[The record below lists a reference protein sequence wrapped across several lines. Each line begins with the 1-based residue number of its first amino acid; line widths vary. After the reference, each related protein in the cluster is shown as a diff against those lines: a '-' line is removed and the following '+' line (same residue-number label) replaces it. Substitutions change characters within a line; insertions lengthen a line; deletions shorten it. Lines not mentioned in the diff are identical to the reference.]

1 MPKFDNTYVLKLD
14 VKQQNPNP
22 QIKFVQ
28 YDSAYLYIELYD
40 GGRRMELKEGERFT
54 VSIEHVETG
63 TRNTGLAHYDG
74 KQFVVYEL
82 RHADMKLT
90 GTYKAR
96 FASYKD
102 RERVTSLVFRYEVY
116 EDFEQVG
123 DKEEL
128 TMLQELFNETEENGR
143 VTQRQ
148 GEYAEDR
155 GDYANAA
162 GDYANTA
169 GDSRMMNWIPYVKT
183 IQERSEKYPNPN
195 NGDTLY
201 VIEENKVFR
210 YDGIDALDW
219 EDIAGWDTS
228 VIQDIYKTK
237 EDKVVVKKLTDDL
250 RDEMRAITVGARNLL
265 GGTEFEKD
273 FKLKQP
279 SNGFDASTDLSHKTV
294 NISPND
300 SYLSSSSYSLELEE
314 EVTPDSYASITF
326 KAKPLKENGTF
337 KFKIG
342 NSEWSEEIKLDNNT
356 NDFKKYKLSTS
367 TKGLSSEKKVIYI
380 AHSVGLT
387 IQANSLKVE
396 EGNRPTTW
404 TPSYNDVY
412 QKIKDLDV
420 KLTQKIEDNSKTIK
434 SNTGR
439 IQILETEMSTN
450 VVKKSLFEQN
460 MKDNEEKFSKI
471 TQTANEFTSE
481 VGKKVGAEEVKSLIN
496 QSAERIKIKASN
508 IDFNGA
514 VSFKNT
520 SNKLDP
526 NAFLSIDNGSLRTR
540 GYYERQWRDG
550 KNRNRIQEVNLS
562 DGMLRISD
570 PQGALIDYP
579 ELADTISP
587 DNTTSSTWRSLYYT
601 SDGISTFRDGSG
613 KISDPQGRVI
623 SSGTIEFFS
632 HAYSKNRGVTI
643 YSAGGAIGLQATGG
657 QIHVDAAA
665 TVFNRSRQSNVV
677 IKPHE
682 NLRAGT
688 NEFSF
693 GVSTDNSGRFVYG
706 DEQLGLGS
714 GLRFMKSKVP
724 TIYGLDAKGNPSAN
738 VTLNIG
744 KIQTDSITTRN
755 GKHSVYFNGSGG
767 GTLNTTS
774 ALTSGGIKSS
784 GHNFYAGVD
793 GEFCVTDKRGFNSGK
808 KISYKPIKAS
818 KLNSVSS
825 RKYKT
830 NIEDLQID
838 TLELLKKTD
847 IKQYNLK
854 SDLEDNIKKTKYGVI
869 LEDVDEV
876 LHEGDAIDVYTMT
889 SLLWDAVKK
898 QQAKIEEL
906 ENAISK

>member
-40 GGRRMELKEGERFT
+40 GGRKIELKEGERFT
-54 VSIEHVETG
+54 VSIEHEETG

-82 RHADMKLT
+82 RHADMKHT

-128 TMLQELFNETEENGR
+128 TMLQELFMETEEIGR

-183 IQERSEKYPNPN
+183 IEERSQKYPNPN

-201 VIEENKVFR
+201 VIDENKVFR

-265 GGTEFEKD
+265 GGTEFEKEFR
-273 FKLKQP
+273 FKEA
-279 SNGFDASTDLSHKTV
+279 SNGFEVSTDTSQKTV
-294 NISPND
+294 TINPSG
-300 SYLSSSSYSLELEE
+300 SYISSSSYSLTLEKDI
-314 EVTPDSYASITF
+314 TPESFASVSF
-326 KAKPLKENGTF
+326 YAKPSREGGIF

-342 NSEWSEEIKLDNNT
+342 NSNWSEEIELGSNT
-356 NDFKKYKLSTS
+356 NEYKKYKVSVSTNN
-367 TKGLSSEKKVIYI
+367 LSSEKNTIHI
-380 AHSVGLT
+380 SHSVGIT
-387 IQANSLKVE
+387 IQGNSLKVE

-420 KLTQKIEDNSKTIK
+420 KLTQKIEENSKTIK

-439 IQILETEMSTN
+439 IQSLETEMSTN

-460 MKDNEEKFSKI
+460 LRENEEKFSRI

-508 IDFNGA
+508 IDFNGV

-540 GYYERQWRDG
+540 GYYQRQWRDG
-550 KNRNRIQEVNLS
+550 KNRNRIQEVNITN
-562 DGMLRISD
+562 GMVRISD

-579 ELADTISP
+579 EISGTNNP
-587 DNTTSSTWRSLYYT
+587 DGTPSSTWRSLYYT
-601 SDGISTFRDGSG
+601 SDGISTYRDGSG
-613 KISDPQGRVI
+613 KIANPQGKVI

-632 HAYSKNRGVTI
+632 HAYSKNRGVTV
-643 YSAGGAIGLQATGG
+643 YSAGGAIGLQAAGG
-657 QIHVDAAA
+657 QIHLDAAA
-665 TVFNRSRQSNVV
+665 TVFHRSRQSNVV

-682 NLRAGT
+682 NIRTGT

-693 GVSTDNSGRFVYG
+693 GVSADSSGRFVYG
-706 DEQLGLGS
+706 DEQRGLGA

-724 TIYGLDAKGNPSAN
+724 TIYGLDATGKASAA

-744 KIQTDSITTRN
+744 KVQADIITSRN
-755 GKHSVYFNGSGG
+755 GKYIAYFNGSGG

-774 ALTSGGIKSS
+774 ALTSGGIKSN

-793 GEFCVTDKRGFNSGK
+793 GEFCVTDKRGYNSGK

-830 NIEDLQID
+830 NIEDLQVD

-898 QQAKIEEL
+898 QQSKIEEL